1 MNGEAEMMKC
11 VHRQLS
17 VGDGLPNGAS
27 QDDQVVDIDGDLKTL
42 AAQITKHRSEEVG

>member
-27 QDDQVVDIDGDLKTL
+27 QDDQVVDVDPTTEGPDDGDTG
-42 AAQITKHRSEEVG
+42 APE